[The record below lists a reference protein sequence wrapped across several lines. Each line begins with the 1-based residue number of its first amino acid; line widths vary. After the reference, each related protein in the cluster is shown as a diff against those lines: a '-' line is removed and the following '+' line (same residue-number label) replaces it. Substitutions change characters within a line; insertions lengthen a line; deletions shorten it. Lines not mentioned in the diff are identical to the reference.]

1 MQVSRPNE
9 HDVLEPGCRE
19 VVASRGRAHAAI
31 NIALRE
37 DGRYGYGLD
46 MNYSHGGFRFPI
58 SVDGEAFDTKDAARS
73 AALNALLRHWH
84 TPFPSEPQSVQDELR
99 SMREQVESHLR
110 QPSLF

>member
-9 HDVLEPGCRE
+9 NGVLETGYRE
-19 VVASRGRAHAAI
+19 VVASRGRAYAAI

-37 DGRYGYGLD
+37 DGRYAYGLD
-46 MNYSHGGFRFPI
+46 MNYSHGGFSFPI
-58 SVDGEAFDTKDAARS
+58 SDSGEAFATKEAART

-84 TPFPSEPQSVQDELR
+84 APFPSEPQSVHDELR
-99 SMREQVESHLR
+99 IMREQVESHLR